1 MRTCVGCREVVP
13 KKELIRIVR
22 TPEGQ
27 VVVDPSGKANGRG
40 AYTHPNLT
48 CFGEAIKSKRLAK
61 SLEVQLSQEDI
72 KRLEASVLQVLV
84 LREQAVTK

>member
-48 CFGEAIKSKRLAK
+48 CFKEAIKSKRLAK
-61 SLEVQLSQEDI
+61 SLEVHLSEDDI
-72 KRLEASVLQVLV
+72 KRLEASVLEVLA
-84 LREQAVTK
+84 LREQAVMK